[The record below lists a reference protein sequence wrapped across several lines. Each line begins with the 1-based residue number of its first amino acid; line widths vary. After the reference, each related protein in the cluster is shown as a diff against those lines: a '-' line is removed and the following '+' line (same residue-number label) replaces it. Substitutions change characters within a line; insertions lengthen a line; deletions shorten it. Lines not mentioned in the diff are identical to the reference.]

1 MISCRDSYRGILGK
15 MKGRTGIPAPG
26 SRRENEPAPGV
37 GLHSRPVPVESL
49 PGEKKRELA
58 QVPSFPDRLV
68 ALGLH
73 PSRYS
78 KPDIPICKR
87 IRNTAFPGAVAPL
100 LPVYLHEIPY
110 RAETT
115 VSGRKL
121 F

>member
-1 MISCRDSYRGILGK
+1 
-15 MKGRTGIPAPG
+15 MKGRTGVAAPG
-26 SRRENEPAPGV
+26 SKCENEPAPGMD
-37 GLHSRPVPVESL
+37 LHNMSVPVESL
-49 PGEKKRELA
+49 PGKKKRKLA

-78 KPDIPICKR
+78 KPDIPHCKR